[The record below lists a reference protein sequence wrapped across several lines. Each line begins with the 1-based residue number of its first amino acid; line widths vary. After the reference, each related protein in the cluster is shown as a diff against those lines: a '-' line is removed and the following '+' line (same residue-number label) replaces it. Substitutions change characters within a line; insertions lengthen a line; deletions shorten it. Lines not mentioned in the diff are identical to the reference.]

1 MRSALQAIGIL
12 LVVWALGIQV
22 HSIVGAW
29 QDRSGEPARVKLEPE
44 HAGHE
49 DMPGMKM
56 PPPEEPPPAWRIALS
71 ATLVAAAAVLLFW
84 PVLLGYRWGIWA
96 LALVWV
102 ADIAPRLCTD
112 HRCWV
117 AYDPTQHGCHLFM
130 RSVVLGTL
138 GVILCAVGTPRAAA
152 EGGRATRT

>member
-1 MRSALQAIGIL
+1 MRQGLKILGIV
-12 LVVWALGIQV
+12 LVLWGVGIQV

-29 QDRSGEPARVKLEPE
+29 QDRAGQPAKVKLAPE

-56 PPPEEPPPAWRIALS
+56 PAPEEPLPAWRIALS
-71 ATLVAAAAVLLFW
+71 ATLVAAATVLLLW
-84 PVLLGYRWGIWA
+84 PVLLGYRWGWWA
-96 LALVWV
+96 LALVWL
-102 ADIAPRLCTD
+102 ADIGPRLVTD

-130 RSVVLGTL
+130 RSVVLGTI
-138 GVILCAVGTPRAAA
+138 GIALCA
-152 EGGRATRT
+152 ATLSDKRQAMSDKQ